1 MMKSEEV
8 TRILENA
15 IRIGKGVIRYGSVA
29 SYIPE
34 LAKADKN
41 KLGICLYTIDGNQF
55 ETGNTEDR
63 FTIQSISKVMALC
76 LALETFGAEFVFDHV
91 GVEPSGEAF
100 NSLVELDN
108 RSNRPFNPMINSGA
122 ITVANLIGGK
132 MADRFNKKM
141 NIVYLDMI
149 SVISYIICGL
159 LPLTTKSIVLMFI
172 ASTCQNMENPSYNSL
187 TADITLSKDRERGY
201 SLQYLTANLGG
212 VMASAVA
219 GFMFRNYL
227 WLAFLLSGISIGTS
241 SVLIYFFVQNITP
254 EKEENDSN
262 AIYQAERHGESLL
275 TILKENRLV
284 LLFILITSGY
294 TALYQMYN
302 YLFPM
307 DLIRL
312 HGDTGAVIFGTVT
325 SINCFIVVLFTPFI
339 TQILKRS
346 SEPKKTI
353 YGFLLTL
360 VGYVLFIL
368 FSGHIPFYYAAMVV
382 LTWGEISYMLA
393 ESPYMTRRIPSS
405 HRGRIHGLMEIIRIG
420 FMSLYQLLIG
430 FIYKNHTPI
439 FTWIIVLLTGV
450 AFLLLAVILTK
461 EDKKRYK
468 NLYRRL

>member
-1 MMKSEEV
+1 MNINIISQYKGLRRENYILCFGRLV
-8 TRILENA
+8 TAMGAMVRPMLTMIL
-15 IRIGKGVIRYGSVA
+15 SQ
-29 SYIPE
+29 
-34 LAKADKN
+34 
-41 KLGICLYTIDGNQF
+41 KLGMNAVQVAWVTALMGIL
-55 ETGNTEDR
+55 
-63 FTIQSISKVMALC
+63 SI
-76 LALETFGAEFVFDHV
+76 
-91 GVEPSGEAF
+91 P
-100 NSLVELDN
+100 
-108 RSNRPFNPMINSGA
+108 
-122 ITVANLIGGK
+122 ANLIGGK
-132 MADRFNKKM
+132 MADRFSKKM
-141 NIVYLDMI
+141 NIVYLDI
-149 SVISYIICGL
+149 VSVVCYIICGL
-159 LPLTTKSIVLMFI
+159 IPLSGKSIVLMFI

-201 SLQYLTANLGG
+201 SPPVSDSKSRRRDGFCCSRIYVSQLL
-212 VMASAVA
+212 MACIFAQWN
-219 GFMFRNYL
+219 FHRHFFCDDL
-227 WLAFLLSGISIGTS
+227 FLCTEYHTGKRRSDG
-241 SVLIYFFVQNITP
+241 
-254 EKEENDSN
+254 N

-325 SINCFIVVLFTPFI
+325 SINCFIVVLFTPLI

-353 YGFLLTL
+353 YGLLLTL
-360 VGYVLFIL
+360 VGYVMFIL

-430 FIYKNHTPI
+430 FIYKNHTPT

-450 AFLLLAVILTK
+450 AFMLLAVILTK
-461 EDKKRYK
+461 EDKKS
-468 NLYRRL
+468 L

>member
-1 MMKSEEV
+1 MNLISQYKGLRKENYVLCFGRFV
-8 TRILENA
+8 TAMGAMVRPMLTMIL
-15 IRIGKGVIRYGSVA
+15 SQ
-29 SYIPE
+29 
-34 LAKADKN
+34 
-41 KLGICLYTIDGNQF
+41 KLGMNAVQVAWIT
-55 ETGNTEDR
+55 
-63 FTIQSISKVMALC
+63 ALMGI
-76 LALETFGAEFVFDHV
+76 L
-91 GVEPSGEAF
+91 
-100 NSLVELDN
+100 
-108 RSNRPFNPMINSGA
+108 MIP
-122 ITVANLIGGK
+122 ANLIGGK
-132 MADRFNKKM
+132 MADCFNKKM

-159 LPLTTKSIVLMFI
+159 IPLTTKSIVLMFI
-172 ASTCQNMENPSYNSL
+172 ASTCQNIENPSYNSL

-325 SINCFIVVLFTPFI
+325 SINCFI
-339 TQILKRS
+339 
-346 SEPKKTI
+346 

-360 VGYVLFIL
+360 VGYVMFIL

-450 AFLLLAVILTK
+450 AFMLLAVILTK

>member
-1 MMKSEEV
+1 M
-8 TRILENA
+8 
-15 IRIGKGVIRYGSVA
+15 
-29 SYIPE
+29 
-34 LAKADKN
+34 
-41 KLGICLYTIDGNQF
+41 
-55 ETGNTEDR
+55 
-63 FTIQSISKVMALC
+63 
-76 LALETFGAEFVFDHV
+76 
-91 GVEPSGEAF
+91 
-100 NSLVELDN
+100 
-108 RSNRPFNPMINSGA
+108 
-122 ITVANLIGGK
+122 
-132 MADRFNKKM
+132 
-141 NIVYLDMI
+141 
-149 SVISYIICGL
+149 
-159 LPLTTKSIVLMFI
+159 
-172 ASTCQNMENPSYNSL
+172 
-187 TADITLSKDRERGY
+187 
-201 SLQYLTANLGG
+201 
-212 VMASAVA
+212 
-219 GFMFRNYL
+219 
-227 WLAFLLSGISIGTS
+227 
-241 SVLIYFFVQNITP
+241 LIYFFVQNITP

-325 SINCFIVVLFTPFI
+325 SINCFIVVLFTPLI

-360 VGYVLFIL
+360 VGYVMFIL

-450 AFLLLAVILTK
+450 AFMLLAVILTK

>member
-1 MMKSEEV
+1 M
-8 TRILENA
+8 
-15 IRIGKGVIRYGSVA
+15 
-29 SYIPE
+29 
-34 LAKADKN
+34 
-41 KLGICLYTIDGNQF
+41 
-55 ETGNTEDR
+55 
-63 FTIQSISKVMALC
+63 
-76 LALETFGAEFVFDHV
+76 
-91 GVEPSGEAF
+91 
-100 NSLVELDN
+100 
-108 RSNRPFNPMINSGA
+108 
-122 ITVANLIGGK
+122 
-132 MADRFNKKM
+132 
-141 NIVYLDMI
+141 
-149 SVISYIICGL
+149 
-159 LPLTTKSIVLMFI
+159 
-172 ASTCQNMENPSYNSL
+172 
-187 TADITLSKDRERGY
+187 
-201 SLQYLTANLGG
+201 
-212 VMASAVA
+212 
-219 GFMFRNYL
+219 
-227 WLAFLLSGISIGTS
+227 
-241 SVLIYFFVQNITP
+241 LIYFFVQNITP

-275 TILKENRLV
+275 TILKESRLV

-312 HGDTGAVIFGTVT
+312 HGDTGAVYSEQLPASTAL
-325 SINCFIVVLFTPFI
+325 SLFSSHHLS

-393 ESPYMTRRIPSS
+393 ESPYMTAVSHPS

-450 AFLLLAVILTK
+450 AFMLLAVLLTK

>member
-1 MMKSEEV
+1 MNLISQYKGLRKENYVLCFGRFV
-8 TRILENA
+8 TAMGAMVRPMLTMIL
-15 IRIGKGVIRYGSVA
+15 SQ
-29 SYIPE
+29 
-34 LAKADKN
+34 
-41 KLGICLYTIDGNQF
+41 KLGMNAVQVAWITALMGILTI
-55 ETGNTEDR
+55 
-63 FTIQSISKVMALC
+63 
-76 LALETFGAEFVFDHV
+76 
-91 GVEPSGEAF
+91 P
-100 NSLVELDN
+100 
-108 RSNRPFNPMINSGA
+108 
-122 ITVANLIGGK
+122 ANLIGGK

-149 SVISYIICGL
+149 SVI
-159 LPLTTKSIVLMFI
+159 SIVLMFI

-241 SVLIYFFVQNITP
+241 SVMIYFFVQNITP
-254 EKEENDSN
+254 EKEESDGN

-325 SINCFIVVLFTPFI
+325 SINCFIVVLLTPFI

-353 YGFLLTL
+353 YGLLLTL
-360 VGYVLFIL
+360 VGYVMFIL

>member
-1 MMKSEEV
+1 MPA
-8 TRILENA
+8 L
-15 IRIGKGVIRYGSVA
+15 
-29 SYIPE
+29 YIISS
-34 LAKADKN
+34 L
-41 KLGICLYTIDGNQF
+41 KLGNMQRGKRIMNLISQYKGLRKENYVLCFGRFVTAMGAMVRPMLTMILSQKLGMNAVQVAWITALMGILTI
-55 ETGNTEDR
+55 
-63 FTIQSISKVMALC
+63 
-76 LALETFGAEFVFDHV
+76 
-91 GVEPSGEAF
+91 P
-100 NSLVELDN
+100 
-108 RSNRPFNPMINSGA
+108 
-122 ITVANLIGGK
+122 ANLIGGK

-159 LPLTTKSIVLMFI
+159 IPLTTKSIVLMFI

-312 HGDTGAVIFGTVT
+312 HGDIGAVIFGTVT
-325 SINCFIVVLFTPFI
+325 SINRCSLHTTYHPDPEA
-339 TQILKRS
+339 ILR
-346 SEPKKTI
+346 
-353 YGFLLTL
+353 
-360 VGYVLFIL
+360 
-368 FSGHIPFYYAAMVV
+368 
-382 LTWGEISYMLA
+382 
-393 ESPYMTRRIPSS
+393 TRKDNLR
-405 HRGRIHGLMEIIRIG
+405 
-420 FMSLYQLLIG
+420 
-430 FIYKNHTPI
+430 I
-439 FTWIIVLLTGV
+439 FTDTGRLRDVHPLFRTHSVLLCGNGRTDMG
-450 AFLLLAVILTK
+450 
-461 EDKKRYK
+461 
-468 NLYRRL
+468 

>member
-1 MMKSEEV
+1 MQRGKRIMNLISQYKGLRKENYVLCFGRFV
-8 TRILENA
+8 TAMGAMVRPMLTMIL
-15 IRIGKGVIRYGSVA
+15 SQ
-29 SYIPE
+29 
-34 LAKADKN
+34 
-41 KLGICLYTIDGNQF
+41 KLGMNAVQVAWITALMGILTI
-55 ETGNTEDR
+55 
-63 FTIQSISKVMALC
+63 
-76 LALETFGAEFVFDHV
+76 
-91 GVEPSGEAF
+91 P
-100 NSLVELDN
+100 
-108 RSNRPFNPMINSGA
+108 
-122 ITVANLIGGK
+122 ANLIGGK

-159 LPLTTKSIVLMFI
+159 IPLTTKSIVLMFI

-241 SVLIYFFVQNITP
+241 SVMIYFFVQNITP
-254 EKEENDSN
+254 EKEESDGN

-275 TILKENRLV
+275 TILKENRLD
-284 LLFILITSGY
+284 
-294 TALYQMYN
+294 
-302 YLFPM
+302 LFPM

-325 SINCFIVVLFTPFI
+325 SINCFIVVLFTPLI

-360 VGYVLFIL
+360 VGYVMFIL

-439 FTWIIVLLTGV
+439 FTWVIVLLTGV
-450 AFLLLAVILTK
+450 AFMLLAVILTK